1 MRLRSLEIQ
10 GFKSFPDKTKI
21 EFDEGMT
28 VVVGPNGS
36 GKSNISDAIRW
47 VLGEQSTKALRGGK
61 MEDVIFAG
69 TAARKPLG
77 MATVSLTFDNT
88 DRTLPVE
95 ADEVAITRRYFRS
108 GESEYLVNGKPVR
121 LRDLSEML
129 MDTGL
134 GRDGYS
140 MIGQGRIAEII
151 SAKSRE
157 RREIFEEAA
166 GIAKY
171 RFRREEAER
180 KLEQAQENLLRLYDI
195 LSELEGR
202 VGPLKEQAEKAE
214 KFLALSEEKKKLEIS
229 LWLLQLQKLREDLK
243 EQENRCLIARGED

>member
-1 MRLRSLEIQ
+1 M
-10 GFKSFPDKTKI
+10 
-21 EFDEGMT
+21 
-28 VVVGPNGS
+28 
-36 GKSNISDAIRW
+36 
-47 VLGEQSTKALRGGK
+47 
-61 MEDVIFAG
+61 
-69 TAARKPLG
+69 
-77 MATVSLTFDNT
+77 
-88 DRTLPVE
+88 
-95 ADEVAITRRYFRS
+95 AITRRYFRS

-180 KLEQAQENLLRLYDI
+180 KLEQAQENLAAALRHPLGT
-195 LSELEGR
+195 GR
-202 VGPLKEQAEKAE
+202 AGRAAEEQAEKAE

-229 LWLLQLQKLREDLK
+229 LWLLQLQNSGRTSKSRK
-243 EQENRCLIARGED
+243 TAASSPGARTSG